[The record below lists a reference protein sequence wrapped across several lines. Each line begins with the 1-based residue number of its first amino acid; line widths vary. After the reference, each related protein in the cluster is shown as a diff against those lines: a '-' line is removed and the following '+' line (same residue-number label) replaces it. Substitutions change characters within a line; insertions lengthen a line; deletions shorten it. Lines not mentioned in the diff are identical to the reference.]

1 MRVRRLIDFSL
12 DKNFQTLAE
21 AKKCY
26 DDGFIHIFIHRDEW
40 GSMVPDGDKKI
51 INETKAV
58 LHLNRCMT
66 RVKMKKWNDAIWDA
80 NKSIELMP
88 KNSKATYRRCL
99 IYLGFLGEEL
109 DKEEKGVF
117 WDVEKAKE

>member
-1 MRVRRLIDFSL
+1 
-12 DKNFQTLAE
+12 
-21 AKKCY
+21 
-26 DDGFIHIFIHRDEW
+26 
-40 GSMVPDGDKKI
+40 MVPDGDKKI